1 MIYRSERMTLVAVM
15 DAYHGDVND
24 VIICEDERAKGAY
37 YTVLKITDHN
47 TVKKLLAVLEKYPDK
62 RDCVIDMSSCED
74 GFLVVMDYCRVRPLL
89 EFFETGAQSKERA
102 ERISL
107 HLVAACIGSK
117 LPYPLLELALK
128 GYQVHLRQDDSVDI
142 GCVLDL
148 KQLDLASDERAC
160 ANACARIVRELLDQ
174 VPERRMVSLQLL
186 NKKLPLQNYYTFREL
201 YQDLH
206 ISAEGSPRRGLL
218 GRIRSWIL
226 RNQESIFRVLLWIS
240 VLLMILVVLMALSN
254 VVFGD
259 IPFMRLF
266 FNSFRRIGTE
276 SMLQ

>member
-24 VIICEDERAKGAY
+24 VMICEDEQAKGNY

-47 TVKKLLAVLEKYPDK
+47 TVKKLLAVLEEYPDK
-62 RDCVIDMSSCED
+62 RDCVIDMFACED
-74 GFLVVMDYCRVRPLL
+74 DFLVVMEYCRARPLMD
-89 EFFETGAQSKERA
+89 FFGTGEQSKERA
-102 ERISL
+102 ERISV

-128 GYQVHLRQDDSVDI
+128 GCQVHLRQDDSVDI

-148 KQLDLASDERAC
+148 KQLDPASGERVC
-160 ANACARIVRELLDQ
+160 ANACAKLVRELLQ
-174 VPERRMVSLQLL
+174 KAYAKRMVSLQLI

-201 YQDLH
+201 YQDLY
-206 ISAEGSPRRGLL
+206 ISSEGAPRRGLL
-218 GRIRSWIL
+218 GRIRAWGL
-226 RNQESIFRVLLWIS
+226 RNQESIFRMLLWTS
-240 VLLMILVVLMALSN
+240 VLLLILVVLMALSN

-266 FNSFRRIGTE
+266 FNSFKRIGTE

>member
-1 MIYRSERMTLVAVM
+1 MIYRSERMALAAVM
-15 DAYHGDVND
+15 DAYHGEVND
-24 VIICEDERAKGAY
+24 VMICEDERAKDAY

-47 TVKKLLAVLEKYPDK
+47 TVKKLLGVLETYPDK
-62 RDCVIDMSSCED
+62 KDCVIDMFACED
-74 GFLVVMDYCRVRPLL
+74 GFLVVMDYCRTRPLM
-89 EFFETGAQSKERA
+89 EFFETGEQSRERA

-107 HLVAACIGSK
+107 HLVAACIGSG

-128 GYQVHLRQDDSVDI
+128 ENQVHLRQDDSVDI

-148 KQLDLASDERAC
+148 KQLNPESGERAC
-160 ANACARIVRELLDQ
+160 ANACAHLVRRLL
-174 VPERRMVSLQLL
+174 ERAPGKRMVSLALL
-186 NKKLPLQNYYTFREL
+186 NKKIPLQNYYTFREL
-201 YQDLH
+201 YQDIH
-206 ISAEGSPRRGLL
+206 ISAAGAPRRGLL
-218 GRIRSWIL
+218 GRIRAWGL
-226 RNQESIFRVLLWIS
+226 RNQEGIFRVLLWIA
-240 VLLMILVVLMALSN
+240 VFLMILVVLMALSN

>member
-15 DAYHGDVND
+15 DAYHGEVND
-24 VIICEDERAKGAY
+24 VMICEDEQAKGAY

-47 TVKKLLAVLEKYPDK
+47 TVRKLLGVLEMYPDK
-62 RDCVIDMSSCED
+62 RDCVIDMFACED
-74 GFLVVMDYCRVRPLL
+74 GFLVVMGYCRTRPLT
-89 EFFETGAQSKERA
+89 EFFGTGAQSRERA

-107 HLVAACIGSK
+107 HLVAACIGSG

-128 GYQVHLRQDDSVDI
+128 QCQVHLRQDDSVDI

-148 KQLDLASDERAC
+148 KQLDPAGGERVC
-160 ANACARIVRELLDQ
+160 ANACAHLVRKLLDQ
-174 VPERRMVSLQLL
+174 VPARRMVSLQLL
-186 NKKLPLQNYYTFREL
+186 NKKIPLQNYYTFREL

-206 ISAEGSPRRGLL
+206 ISSEGGPRRGLL
-218 GRIRSWIL
+218 GRIRAWGL
-226 RNQESIFRVLLWIS
+226 RNQEGIFRVLLWIS
-240 VLLMILVVLMALSN
+240 VFLLILVVLMALSN

-266 FNSFRRIGTE
+266 FNSFKRIGTE